1 MRAADLLH
9 RKRNEIL
16 RIAAAH
22 GALDVQVFGSA
33 ASGEDRAG
41 SDIDLLVRPGPTTSA
56 WFPVGLIEDLEALLG
71 RKVDVVTENA
81 LHRTIRDQILRE
93 ARSL

>member
-1 MRAADLLH
+1 MGAAELLNS
-9 RKRNEIL
+9 KWNDIL

-22 GALDVQVFGSA
+22 GAMDLRVCGSVA
-33 ASGEDRAG
+33 RGEDGAG

-56 WFPVGLIEDLEALLG
+56 WFPVELIEDLEVLLG

-81 LHRTIRDQILRE
+81 LHWTIRDRILRE

>member
-9 RKRNEIL
+9 RNRNDIL
-16 RIAAAH
+16 RIAAGH
-22 GALDVQVFGSA
+22 GALDVRVFGSVA
-33 ASGEDRAG
+33 CGEDRAG

-56 WFPVGLIEDLEALLG
+56 WFPVGLIEDLETLLG

-81 LHRTIRDQILRE
+81 LHWTIRERILRE
-93 ARSL
+93 ARPL